1 MHIFDNK
8 VVGCRSCHTQS
19 MKHRADFPSAMYVNV
34 AINIT
39 ATYGLAA
46 GVQALL
52 ECGASPEIIERVLI
66 DRGPCRSVAP
76 AIPELLA

>member
-1 MHIFDNK
+1 
-8 VVGCRSCHTQS
+8 
-19 MKHRADFPSAMYVNV
+19 MYVNV